1 MSLPPPRTA
10 PPAGARLARIIASA
24 EAFFGEKVL
33 HATAPGGA
41 GRASLRLHFATREVI
56 ATLRPNFRRTHLEA
70 YVLRALAAHG
80 DDSPACLGVDGDILF
95 QADVGQ
101 RRLNVEI
108 AAADPGRQAD
118 LADQAVAALFRLHA
132 AGRAAGLERTLPPL
146 GAHPDWIREM
156 VGTAR
161 HLQIYEA
168 PRRRFDADAICAA
181 LAVPPRQFVKWD
193 CRAGNAAIG
202 ADQRL
207 RWFDFE
213 YAGVRHGAEDFAWL
227 IGDEAWP
234 LAPAL
239 MQKIVAENFDPA
251 LGQARAVWM
260 EYLALYLTFHAVQ
273 RLHLIKEE
281 AARRGWRPK
290 ALLRR
295 KDDVGTHPDFAA
307 HLCLVGATFAAGSR
321 LTESLVPQFEAAER
335 FFRALKPRPEPPAPQ
350 AV

>member
-1 MSLPPPRTA
+1 MSLPPRTA
-10 PPAGARLARIIASA
+10 PPQADRLARILASA
-24 EAFFGEKVL
+24 ERFFGEKVQ
-33 HATAPGGA
+33 HVTAPGGA
-41 GRASLRLHFATREVI
+41 GRASLRLHFAGRKVI

-95 QADVGQ
+95 QADAGQ

-108 AAADPGRQAD
+108 AAADQGLQAD
-118 LADQAVAALFRLHA
+118 LADQAVGAIFRLHA
-132 AGRAAGLERTLPPL
+132 AGRKAGLEGLLPHL
-146 GAHPDWIREM
+146 GAHPDWIRSM
-156 VGTAR
+156 VGAASR
-161 HLQIYEA
+161 LQEFG
-168 PRRRFDADAICAA
+168 PGLSHRFDAEAACAR
-181 LAVPPRQFVKWD
+181 LAVKPGQFVKWD

-202 ADQRL
+202 ADGRL

-239 MQKIVAENFDPA
+239 MQEIVGQNFDPA
-251 LGQARAVWM
+251 CGHGREEWM
-260 EYLALYLTFHAVQ
+260 EYLALYLTFHAMQ
-273 RLHLIKEE
+273 RLNLITEE
-281 AARRGWRPK
+281 AVRRGWQSK

-307 HLCLVGATFAAGSR
+307 HICSVGAEFAARAR
-321 LTESLVPQFEAAER
+321 LTESLVPNFEAAER
-335 FFRALKPRPEPPAPQ
+335 FFRTLRAE
-350 AV
+350 

>member
-24 EAFFGEKVL
+24 EAFFGEPVL

-70 YVLRALAAHG
+70 FVLRALAAEG

-118 LADQAVAALFRLHA
+118 LADQAVAAIFRLHA
-132 AGRAAGLERTLPPL
+132 AGRRAGLEHHLPAL
-146 GAHPDWIREM
+146 GTHPAWIREM
-156 VGTAR
+156 VGAAR
-161 HLQIYEA
+161 HLQRYSAAPLHPIDAEA
-168 PRRRFDADAICAA
+168 LCAA
-181 LAVPPRQFVKWD
+181 LAVPPAQFVKWD

-213 YAGVRHGAEDFAWL
+213 YAGLRHGAEDFAWL

-234 LAPAL
+234 LAPGL
-239 MQKIVAENFDPA
+239 MADIVQANFDPA
-251 LGQARAVWM
+251 CGHARAGWM
-260 EYLALYLTFHAVQ
+260 AYLALYLTFHTLQ
-273 RLHLIKEE
+273 RLMLIRHD
-281 AARRGWRPK
+281 AARHGWRPK

-295 KDDVGTHPDFAA
+295 KDDVGAHPDFAA
-307 HLCLVGATFAAGSR
+307 HLCAVGAAFAARNR
-321 LTESLVPQFEAAER
+321 LTEALVPGFEAAEHV
-335 FFRALKPRPEPPAPQ
+335 FRSQSPPPPA
-350 AV
+350 